1 MNQHAKR
8 RQASKRQAGH
18 HPAGYFDGPED
29 WGAAQ
34 PGAPIIKAPA
44 AARAA
49 IMEPSLIEG
58 PIEFVVDEESAGQ
71 RLDRYLSGQETLRDG
86 HISRTRV
93 QSLID
98 DGYLSVNGKPFRDA
112 SHKVQAGQ
120 TLLLDVPAPEPAD
133 PLPENI
139 PLVIVYEDEHLLV
152 IDKPAGL
159 VVHPGAGNVN
169 GTLVNALL
177 YHCGD
182 SLSGIGGVKRPGIVH
197 RIDKDTSG
205 LLVVAKNDAA
215 HAGLSMLF
223 ADHGRTLSLTRQYV
237 AYIWGAPDRSGG
249 LVDAPIGRH
258 ATQREKMAVVPLVRG
273 REAITH
279 FQVKESFGL
288 DRNRRPVAS
297 RIECELETGR
307 THQIRVHMAHLGHP
321 VMGDP
326 VYGAGFRTKL
336 AHLPADV
343 AVAYEALGRQAL
355 HAAVLGFSHPI
366 SGEELMF
373 ESPEPADMAQL
384 RAALA
389 QM

>member
-34 PGAPIIKAPA
+34 TGAPIIKAPA

-58 PIEFVVDEESAGQ
+58 PLEFVVDEESAGQ

-98 DGYLSVNGKPFRDA
+98 GGYLSVNGKPFRDA

-159 VVHPGAGNVN
+159 VVHPG
-169 GTLVNALL
+169 
-177 YHCGD
+177 
-182 SLSGIGGVKRPGIVH
+182 
-197 RIDKDTSG
+197 
-205 LLVVAKNDAA
+205 
-215 HAGLSMLF
+215 
-223 ADHGRTLSLTRQYV
+223 
-237 AYIWGAPDRSGG
+237 
-249 LVDAPIGRH
+249 
-258 ATQREKMAVVPLVRG
+258 
-273 REAITH
+273 
-279 FQVKESFGL
+279 
-288 DRNRRPVAS
+288 
-297 RIECELETGR
+297 
-307 THQIRVHMAHLGHP
+307 
-321 VMGDP
+321 
-326 VYGAGFRTKL
+326 
-336 AHLPADV
+336 PA
-343 AVAYEALGRQAL
+343 
-355 HAAVLGFSHPI
+355 
-366 SGEELMF
+366 M
-373 ESPEPADMAQL
+373 
-384 RAALA
+384 
-389 QM
+389 